1 MTTILIDADYVDR
14 FVFELTVNFER
25 MLERRIQK
33 LDLSRWVDYLA
44 LDAGLRPGDEKEI
57 QVIMLYTPQHHR
69 LKNCLPDNLD
79 SQLNATAIQTNIAEF
94 CFASHPAPE
103 DLVDLPT
110 LYEQSL
116 TSLLD
121 EKPNRMLLVAD
132 LESYAT
138 PLKHIISQAPRETAI
153 TLFTPTETVGF
164 KCQQEILTYSL
175 MAAMNIS
182 GTELDRLK

>member
-1 MTTILIDADYVDR
+1 M
-14 FVFELTVNFER
+14 
-25 MLERRIQK
+25 
-33 LDLSRWVDYLA
+33 
-44 LDAGLRPGDEKEI
+44 
-57 QVIMLYTPQHHR
+57 
-69 LKNCLPDNLD
+69 KNCLPDYLD